1 VTKTNKRVRLARSF
15 GTSSVPRSVLPYH
28 IIRPLRYVD
37 YGTLTCAG
45 AGAVTALEYLVNSCY
60 DPHYTGGGHQ
70 PYMFDQF
77 AQLYTQYRVHRAKI
91 TFRLAT
97 DKYDQQAILAS
108 LGPRLAGTASSL
120 SNFIPFAE
128 FPQSV
133 THVVSSGANE
143 TVLSFE
149 ADIWDMLGVT
159 KQRYLSDPSYL
170 ESMSA
175 SPAVYALCTLLYWSA
190 DTSATPR
197 MAWVLD
203 LQMMVELTGLAPQ
216 GYS

>member
-1 VTKTNKRVRLARSF
+1 MRDSRLS
-15 GTSSVPRSVLPYH
+15 GTSSIPRSVLPYH
-28 IIRPLRYVD
+28 TLRPLRYVD

-70 PYMFDQF
+70 PYMYDQF

-91 TFRLAT
+91 TFRLVS
-97 DKYDQQAILAS
+97 DKYDQQAICAS

-133 THVVSSGANE
+133 TRLVSSGANE

-149 ADIWDMLGVT
+149 ANIWDMLGVT
-159 KQRYLSDPSYL
+159 KQRYLSDTSYL
-170 ESMSA
+170 ATMSA
-175 SPAVYALCTLLYWSA
+175 NPGVYALCTLLYWSA
-190 DTSATPR
+190 DTAATPR

-203 LQMMVELTGLAPQ
+203 LEMLVELTGLQPQ